1 MVTFRRFL
9 IRSLIY
15 LRNTLVGTAAIAG
28 LILLTFLF
36 TRDLSTET
44 YSERMLYASLI
55 VMIIAG
61 IVVLGARSAR
71 RSFGIPSLITKP
83 EHAKKLLDNLGP
95 MQAKMEERIDAG
107 IQLWVVG
114 LACLALSALV
124 QALGDWL
131 LK

>member
-1 MVTFRRFL
+1 
-9 IRSLIY
+9 
-15 LRNTLVGTAAIAG
+15 
-28 LILLTFLF
+28 
-36 TRDLSTET
+36 
-44 YSERMLYASLI
+44 MLYASLI